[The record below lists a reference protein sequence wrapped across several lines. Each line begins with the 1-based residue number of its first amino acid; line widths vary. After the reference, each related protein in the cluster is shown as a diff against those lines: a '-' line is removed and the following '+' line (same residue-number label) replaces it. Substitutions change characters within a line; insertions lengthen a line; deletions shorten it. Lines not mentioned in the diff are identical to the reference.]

1 MNVKAKLFSRQKRI
15 YHMELDIK
23 GKIVVL
29 PFVKLVLHLPTKFES
44 STNHDSQSVSARN
57 LENRVS

>member
-1 MNVKAKLFSRQKRI
+1 
-15 YHMELDIK
+15 MELDIK